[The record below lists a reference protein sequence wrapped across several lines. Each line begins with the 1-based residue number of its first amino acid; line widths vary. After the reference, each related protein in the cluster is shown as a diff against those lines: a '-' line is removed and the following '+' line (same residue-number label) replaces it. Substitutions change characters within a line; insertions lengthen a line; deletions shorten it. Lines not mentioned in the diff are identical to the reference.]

1 MVKGEDYPL
10 KTCIM
15 EWGIWVFYEV
25 WQRMFWCGYWSFSS
39 SFLLILGFL
48 AFAGA
53 KDCFLAGK
61 VPFDITASPPF
72 IVICCDPWSSWFW
85 PGHPLNSWIMG
96 LFVSPYNE
104 VKLTMFLDKT
114 KILPQTKLVKEV
126 DSMIKVSLHMFSLRY
141 LRFAG
146 HLCSCPP
153 TGMIHLCSRLP
164 YL

>member
-1 MVKGEDYPL
+1 
-10 KTCIM
+10 
-15 EWGIWVFYEV
+15 
-25 WQRMFWCGYWSFSS
+25 
-39 SFLLILGFL
+39 
-48 AFAGA
+48 
-53 KDCFLAGK
+53 
-61 VPFDITASPPF
+61 
-72 IVICCDPWSSWFW
+72 
-85 PGHPLNSWIMG
+85 MG
-96 LFVSPYNE
+96 LFVSLSNE

-126 DSMIKVSLHMFSLRY
+126 DSMIKVSLYMFSLRY